1 MRKLLD
7 RIKIFFI
14 VQIGSILLYIINK
27 TLRYKVVGYE
37 NYEAAMKRDKGVIF
51 AFWHNGIFMATYY
64 WRKKG
69 IVVLTSQN
77 FDGEYTSRIIKRYGY
92 VPVRGSSSRDA
103 LKGLIDMKRQLE
115 EGRSIAFTV
124 DGPKG
129 PRYKVQPGAVWVA
142 MRTGKPILP
151 FIVLAKNKIE
161 LNSWDGFQIPY
172 PFSTIWLI
180 IGEPLYF
187 EDNNDKQEIETA
199 RLTLE
204 DNLMKLLK
212 FGSDC
217 CKKHLNRSLNS
228 EHIC

>member
-1 MRKLLD
+1 MLD
-7 RIKIFFI
+7 NIKIFFI
-14 VQIGSILLYIINK
+14 VHIGNFLLYIINK

-37 NYEAAMKRDKGVIF
+37 NYEAAIKRNKNVIF

-64 WRKKG
+64 WRKKS

-77 FDGEYTSRIIKRYGY
+77 FDGEYTARIIKKYGY
-92 VPVRGSSSRDA
+92 IPVRGSSSRGGV
-103 LKGLIDMKRQLE
+103 KGLIDMRRQLE
-115 EGRSIAFTV
+115 EGKSIAFTV

-129 PRYKVQPGAVWVA
+129 PRYKVQPGAIWVA
-142 MRTGKPILP
+142 MKTGKPILP

-172 PFSTIWLI
+172 PFSTVWLI
-180 IGEPLYF
+180 IDKPLYF
-187 EDNNDKQEIETA
+187 ENDKDKQKIEAA

-204 DNLMKLLK
+204 ENLMKLLEI
-212 FGSDC
+212 GTNY

>member
-1 MRKLLD
+1 MSKMLD
-7 RIKIFFI
+7 NIKIFFI
-14 VQIGSILLYIINK
+14 VHIGNFLLYIINK

-37 NYEAAMKRDKGVIF
+37 NYEAAIKRNKNVIF

-64 WRKKG
+64 WRKKS

-77 FDGEYTSRIIKRYGY
+77 FDGEYTARIIKKYGY
-92 VPVRGSSSRDA
+92 IPVRGSSSRGGV
-103 LKGLIDMKRQLE
+103 KGLIDMRRQLE
-115 EGRSIAFTV
+115 EGKSIAFTV

-129 PRYKVQPGAVWVA
+129 PRYKVQPGAIWVA
-142 MRTGKPILP
+142 MKTGKPILP

-172 PFSTIWLI
+172 PFSTVWLI
-180 IGEPLYF
+180 IDKPLYF
-187 EDNNDKQEIETA
+187 ENDKDKQKIEAA

-204 DNLMKLLK
+204 ENLMKLLEI
-212 FGSDC
+212 GTNY